1 MEGVMRLADLRTPA
15 LVLDRAVLAANIAA
29 MSARAR
35 SFDVDLKPHMKTSKC
50 AEIARLAT
58 AGHSG
63 GICVSTVQEVG
74 YFARE
79 GFRDITYAV
88 GIAPGKLA
96 DLGPALATGARVT
109 LLLDDPATAHAVAER
124 AEALDLRFPVLIEI
138 DSGMHR
144 AGLPPESPG
153 IVETG
158 RILADASHL
167 TSAGVL
173 THGGQSYGAR
183 GPEDCRAAAED
194 ERRAIVA
201 AAKILIDTGIPC
213 PRIAPGATPNAVHMA
228 SAEGLTEIRPG
239 NYVFYDLHM
248 VSIGACRPEQIA
260 VSVLA
265 TVIGHN
271 RARNQMV
278 IDAGALALSL
288 DASAQYHLPEA
299 GYGWLCDAAG
309 RGRLGDL
316 RLGRLSQEHGVVAS
330 DRPLPFE
337 NLPIGARVRVL
348 PSHSC
353 MTAAAYPAYHLVEG
367 GETVVDRWERTNGW

>member
-1 MEGVMRLADLRTPA
+1 MRLADLRTPA
-15 LVLDRAVLAANIAA
+15 LILDRAVLTANISA

-35 SFDVDLKPHMKTSKC
+35 AFGIDLKPHMKTSKC

-58 AGHSG
+58 HGHSG
-63 GICVSTVQEVG
+63 GICVSTVEEVR

-88 GIAPGKLA
+88 GIVPSKLA
-96 DLGPALATGARVT
+96 DLSPALGKGARVT
-109 LLLDDPATAHAVAER
+109 LLLDDPVTARAVSAR
-124 AEALDLRFPVLIEI
+124 AASLDLRFPVLIEI

-144 AGLPPESPG
+144 AGLAPDSAE
-153 IVETG
+153 IVEIG
-158 RILADASHL
+158 RILAEASHL
-167 TSAGVL
+167 TPAGVL
-173 THGGQSYGAR
+173 THGGQSYAAR
-183 GPEDCRAAAED
+183 GPEDCRAAAEE
-194 ERRAIVA
+194 ERRAIVTASETLTA
-201 AAKILIDTGIPC
+201 AGIPC
-213 PRIAPGATPNAVHMA
+213 PRIAPGATPNAVHMV

-288 DASAQYHLPEA
+288 DASARHRLPEA
-299 GYGWLCDAAG
+299 GYGWLYDEAG
-309 RGRLGDL
+309 RTRLGDL
-316 RLGRLSQEHGVVAS
+316 RLDRLSQEHGVVTSA
-330 DRPLPFE
+330 RPLPFDR
-337 NLPIGARVRVL
+337 LPIGSRVRVL

-367 GETVVDRWERTNGW
+367 GQTVVDRWERTNGW